1 MLGNDGRVLL
11 THDLKDY
18 VVFRVDRTGDVF
30 QCHKGLW
37 LEWEK
42 TKRLHGHTKLV
53 ENVTMN
59 EARQFCR
66 LTREG

>member
-1 MLGNDGRVLL
+1 ML
-11 THDLKDY
+11 THELKDY
-18 VVFRVDRTGDVF
+18 VVFRVDRTGNVY

-37 LEWEK
+37 REWEQNG
-42 TKRLHGHTKLV
+42 TNRHYTKLV

-66 LTREG
+66 LTRED